1 MSTAMPIQ
9 CNTTHR
15 LLARVDEQTMFLW
28 CRTCRTEHPI
38 SKEALLRAFED
49 VRAPECAI
57 LPEKHE
63 VVS

>member
-1 MSTAMPIQ
+1 MPIQ

-38 SKEALLRAFED
+38 TKEALLRAFED
-49 VRAPECAI
+49 VRALTVECPAEKQEAI
-57 LPEKHE
+57 
-63 VVS
+63 S